1 MADVVQTTAPDAPAR
16 GIALLALG
24 VCVFITQDV
33 IIKFLSG
40 GYPIHE
46 MLWIRCV
53 TGLPLV
59 LLLAWRLG
67 SLGTLRVQWP
77 GVLRGILHIFS
88 FSLYYLA
95 LATLPLAETATIYYA
110 NPLMITALSVP
121 FLHEKVGPRRWL
133 AVLVGFAGVVVVM
146 QPDVDHID
154 PAMLYAIGAAL
165 FYALSMLVNRA
176 AGKNVSSISFAV
188 HSMVVL
194 FLASSLAGL
203 VLGDGRYF
211 DGGDDAMAFLL
222 RPWILPAGW
231 DLVMLMAIGPIAA
244 AGFLLLSEAYRIAPA
259 SLISPFEYASLPAAV
274 LFGFVFFG
282 ELPQE
287 RTWIGLALIIGA
299 GLYILHRE
307 RVLNRRIN
315 QGWPPMRP
323 SA

>member
-1 MADVVQTTAPDAPAR
+1 MADAAQTTAPDAPAR
-16 GIALLALG
+16 GIAFLALG

-33 IIKFLSG
+33 IIKLLSG
-40 GYPIHE
+40 GYPVHE
-46 MLWIRCV
+46 MLWIRCI

-59 LLLAWRLG
+59 LLLAWKLG
-67 SLGTLRVQWP
+67 SLRALRMQGP

-88 FSLYYLA
+88 FTLYYLA

-146 QPDVDHID
+146 QPDVAHID
-154 PAMLYAIGAAL
+154 PAMLYAVGAAF
-165 FYALSMLVNRA
+165 FYALSMMVNRA
-176 AGKNVSSISFAV
+176 TGKNVSSISFAV
-188 HSMVVL
+188 HSMVIL
-194 FLASSLAGL
+194 FLASSLAGV
-203 VLGDGRYF
+203 VLGDGQYF
-211 DGGDDAMAFLL
+211 NGNDDALAFLL
-222 RPWILPAGW
+222 RPWVMPVGW
-231 DLVMLMAIGPIAA
+231 GLIMLMAIGPISA

-259 SLISPFEYASLPAAV
+259 SLITPFEYASLPAAV
-274 LFGFVFFG
+274 VFGFVIFN
-282 ELPQE
+282 ELPQG
-287 RTWIGLALIIGA
+287 RTWIGLALIVGA

-307 RVLNRRIN
+307 RVLKRKVN